1 MRLCRTVNLYM
12 CLICAL
18 ILQSGKYIR
27 WSIMHSKRKI
37 LIFIVLIILLILIC
51 LFIIKN
57 IDNIIDIIIPFFI
70 AIIIAYTLKP
80 IVLKLETKKIP
91 RSLSIILIYIVLTS
105 VIIVTTIFIV
115 PELIANA
122 KDIMDKLPEFTGK
135 YQKIFNNYIS
145 NIRSSKWSPEIKN
158 AILNEIQNVSN
169 KLQDFIM
176 STLTK
181 SLNTTMKA
189 VTIFFD
195 LTLSLII
202 AYYFIKD
209 SKSFRDGF
217 LSLVP
222 RKWRNGLINT
232 GREINEILS
241 NFIQGQLLTALIVGI
256 LEALGLLI
264 INSKYP
270 LILGLIGGIANI
282 IPYFGPFLGC
292 LPAVALALVESP
304 LKALWTIVIFSLV
317 QQIDNAFISPK
328 IIEGKLGLHPLT
340 TIIVVLIGGK
350 FFGIIGMLV
359 SVPIFAII
367 KVILKR
373 SVEAIV

>member
-1 MRLCRTVNLYM
+1 MMNF
-12 CLICAL
+12 
-18 ILQSGKYIR
+18 
-27 WSIMHSKRKI
+27 KRKL
-37 LIFIVLIILLILIC
+37 LIYIVIVLILVLTFM
-51 LFIIKN
+51 FIIKYKEK
-57 IDNIIDIIIPFFI
+57 ILDIVVPFFI
-70 AIIIAYTLKP
+70 AIIIAYSLKP
-80 IVLKLETKKIP
+80 LVLKMETKNIP
-91 RSLSIILIYIVLTS
+91 RSLSIIMIYVVLS
-105 VIIVTTIFIV
+105 SAIIATTIFII
-115 PELIANA
+115 PELIGNT
-122 KDIMDKLPEFTGK
+122 KELMDKLPELTSK
-135 YQKIFNNYIS
+135 YQNLFNSYIS
-145 NIRSSKWSPEIKN
+145 NIQSSKWSPEIKG
-158 AILNEIQNVSN
+158 AILKEIQNGSN
-169 KLQDFIM
+169 NVQDFIM
-176 STLTK
+176 STLSK
-181 SLNTTMKA
+181 GLNTTMKS
-189 VTIFFD
+189 VPIFLD

-209 SKSFRDGF
+209 SRSFRDGF

-241 NFIQGQLLTALIVGI
+241 NFIQGQLFTALIVGI
-256 LEALGLLI
+256 LEAIGLFL

-270 LILGLIGGIANI
+270 FILGLIGGIANI

-292 LPAVALALVESP
+292 LPAVALALIESP
-304 LKALWTIVIFSLV
+304 IKALWTVIIFALV

-340 TIIVVLIGGK
+340 TILAVLIGGE
-350 FFGIIGMLV
+350 FFGIIGMLI

>member
-1 MRLCRTVNLYM
+1 
-12 CLICAL
+12 
-18 ILQSGKYIR
+18 
-27 WSIMHSKRKI
+27 MHSKRKI
-37 LIFIVLIILLILIC
+37 LIFIVLIILLTLSC

-80 IVLKLETKKIP
+80 LVLKLETKNIP

-105 VIIVTTIFIV
+105 VIIVTTVFII
-115 PELIANA
+115 PEIIANT

-135 YQKIFNNYIS
+135 YQKVFNSYIS
-145 NIRSSKWSPEIKN
+145 NIKSSKWSPEIKN
-158 AILNEIQNVSN
+158 AILNEIQNGSS
-169 KLQDFIM
+169 KLEDFIM
-176 STLTK
+176 GTLSK
-181 SLNTTMKA
+181 GLNTTMKA

-217 LSLVP
+217 LALVP

-232 GREINEILS
+232 GREINQVLS
-241 NFIQGQLLTALIVGI
+241 NFIQGQLLTALIVGV

-270 LILGLIGGIANI
+270 FILGLIGGIANI

-292 LPAVALALVESP
+292 LPAVALALIESP
-304 LKALWTIVIFSLV
+304 LKAFWTIVVFSLV

-340 TIIVVLIGGK
+340 TIVAVLIGGQ

>member
-1 MRLCRTVNLYM
+1 MMNF
-12 CLICAL
+12 
-18 ILQSGKYIR
+18 
-27 WSIMHSKRKI
+27 KRKL
-37 LIFIVLIILLILIC
+37 LIYIVIVLILALSGM
-51 LFIIKN
+51 FIIRNK
-57 IDNIIDIIIPFFI
+57 DKIIDIVIPFFI
-70 AIIIAYTLKP
+70 AIIIAYSLKP
-80 IVLKLETKKIP
+80 LVLKLETKNIP
-91 RSLSIILIYIVLTS
+91 RSLSIILIYFALTS
-105 VIIVTTIFIV
+105 AIIVTTVFII
-115 PELIANA
+115 PELIGNT
-122 KDIMDKLPEFTGK
+122 KELMDKLPELTSK
-135 YQKIFNNYIS
+135 YQKLFNGYIS
-145 NIRSSKWSPEIKN
+145 NIQSSKWSPEIKG
-158 AILNEIQNVSN
+158 AILKEIQNGSN
-169 KLQDFIM
+169 NLQEFIM
-176 STLTK
+176 RTL
-181 SLNTTMKA
+181 SRGLNTTMKA
-189 VTIFFD
+189 VTIFLD

-222 RKWRNGLINT
+222 RKWRNGLVNT
-232 GREINEILS
+232 GREINQILS

-256 LEALGLLI
+256 LEALGLLL

-270 LILGLIGGIANI
+270 FILGLIGGIANI

-292 LPAVALALVESP
+292 LPAVALALIESP
-304 LKALWTIVIFSLV
+304 IKALWTIVIFALV

-340 TIIVVLIGGK
+340 TILAVLIGGE

-359 SVPIFAII
+359 AVPIFAII

>member
-1 MRLCRTVNLYM
+1 
-12 CLICAL
+12 
-18 ILQSGKYIR
+18 
-27 WSIMHSKRKI
+27 MHFKRKL
-37 LIFIVLIILLILIC
+37 LIYIVLISALTLSC
-51 LFIIKN
+51 LFIIRNK
-57 IDNIIDIIIPFFI
+57 DKIIDIVIPFFI

-80 IVLKLETKKIP
+80 LVLKMETKNIP

-105 VIIVTTIFIV
+105 AIIATTIFII
-115 PELIANA
+115 PELIANT
-122 KDIMDKLPEFTGK
+122 KEIMDKLPEFTGK
-135 YQKIFNNYIS
+135 YQKLFNSYIS
-145 NIRSSKWSPEIKN
+145 NIQSSKWSPEIKN
-158 AILNEIQNVSN
+158 AILNEIQNGSG

-176 STLTK
+176 RTLSK
-181 SLNTTMKA
+181 GLNTTMKA

-232 GREINEILS
+232 GREINQILS
-241 NFIQGQLLTALIVGI
+241 NFIQGQLLTALIVGV
-256 LEALGLLI
+256 LEALGLLL

-270 LILGLIGGIANI
+270 FILGLIGGIANI

-292 LPAVALALVESP
+292 LPAVALALIESP
-304 LKALWTIVIFSLV
+304 IKALWTIIIFSLV

-340 TIIVVLIGGK
+340 TIVAVLIGGE

>member
-1 MRLCRTVNLYM
+1 
-12 CLICAL
+12 
-18 ILQSGKYIR
+18 
-27 WSIMHSKRKI
+27 MHFKRKF
-37 LIFIVLIILLILIC
+37 LIYIVLISALTLSV
-51 LFIIKN
+51 LFIIRNK
-57 IDNIIDIIIPFFI
+57 DKIIDIVIPFFI

-80 IVLKLETKKIP
+80 LVLKMETKNIP

-105 VIIVTTIFIV
+105 AIIVTTIFII
-115 PELIANA
+115 PELITNT
-122 KDIMDKLPEFTGK
+122 KEIMDKLPEFTGK
-135 YQKIFNNYIS
+135 YQKLFNSYIS
-145 NIRSSKWSPEIKN
+145 NIQSSKWSPEIKS
-158 AILNEIQNVSN
+158 AILNEIQNGSG

-176 STLTK
+176 RTLSK
-181 SLNTTMKA
+181 GLNTTMKA

-195 LTLSLII
+195 LTMSLII

-232 GREINEILS
+232 GREINQILS
-241 NFIQGQLLTALIVGI
+241 NFIQGQLLTALIVGV
-256 LEALGLLI
+256 LEAIGLLL

-270 LILGLIGGIANI
+270 LILGLIGGIAYI

-292 LPAVALALVESP
+292 LPAVALALIESP
-304 LKALWTIVIFSLV
+304 IKALWTIIIFSLI

-340 TIIVVLIGGK
+340 TIVAVLIGGE

>member
-1 MRLCRTVNLYM
+1 
-12 CLICAL
+12 
-18 ILQSGKYIR
+18 
-27 WSIMHSKRKI
+27 MHSKRKI

>member
-1 MRLCRTVNLYM
+1 
-12 CLICAL
+12 
-18 ILQSGKYIR
+18 
-27 WSIMHSKRKI
+27 
-37 LIFIVLIILLILIC
+37 
-51 LFIIKN
+51 
-57 IDNIIDIIIPFFI
+57 
-70 AIIIAYTLKP
+70 
-80 IVLKLETKKIP
+80 
-91 RSLSIILIYIVLTS
+91 
-105 VIIVTTIFIV
+105 
-115 PELIANA
+115 
-122 KDIMDKLPEFTGK
+122 
-135 YQKIFNNYIS
+135 
-145 NIRSSKWSPEIKN
+145 
-158 AILNEIQNVSN
+158 
-169 KLQDFIM
+169 
-176 STLTK
+176 
-181 SLNTTMKA
+181 MKA
-189 VTIFFD
+189 VTIFLD

-222 RKWRNGLINT
+222 RKWRNGLVNT
-232 GREINEILS
+232 GREINQILS

-256 LEALGLLI
+256 LEALGLLL

-270 LILGLIGGIANI
+270 FILGLIGGIANI

-292 LPAVALALVESP
+292 LPAVALALIESP
-304 LKALWTIVIFSLV
+304 IKALWTIVIFALV

-340 TIIVVLIGGK
+340 TILAVLIGGE

-359 SVPIFAII
+359 AVPIFAII

>member
-1 MRLCRTVNLYM
+1 
-12 CLICAL
+12 
-18 ILQSGKYIR
+18 
-27 WSIMHSKRKI
+27 MHSKRKI
-37 LIFIVLIILLILIC
+37 LIFIVLIILLTLSC

-80 IVLKLETKKIP
+80 LVLKLETKNIP

-105 VIIVTTIFIV
+105 VIIVTTVFII
-115 PELIANA
+115 PELIANT

-135 YQKIFNNYIS
+135 YQKVFNSYIS
-145 NIRSSKWSPEIKN
+145 NIKSSKWSPEIKN
-158 AILNEIQNVSN
+158 AILNEIQNGSS
-169 KLQDFIM
+169 KLEDFIM
-176 STLTK
+176 GTLSK
-181 SLNTTMKA
+181 GLNTTMKA

-217 LSLVP
+217 LALVP

-232 GREINEILS
+232 GREINQVLS
-241 NFIQGQLLTALIVGI
+241 NFIQGQLLTALIVGV

-270 LILGLIGGIANI
+270 FILGLIGGIANI

-292 LPAVALALVESP
+292 LPAVALALIESP
-304 LKALWTIVIFSLV
+304 LKAFWTIVVFSLV

-340 TIIVVLIGGK
+340 TIVAVLIGGQ